1 MVESANMTHLQLVIL
16 TMPSKTM
23 ADSFGRPWHKGGR

>member
-16 TMPSKTM
+16 T
-23 ADSFGRPWHKGGR
+23 ALEGDGRFIWAPLTQGGR